1 MTGIQL
7 TDYEP
12 QINVKRDSLGQITQG
27 LTLGETLQQ
36 NQAIILAMHQGEL
49 KERPMMGVGISDML
63 LDNDPIYW
71 RTKIKEQLEMDG
83 QKVGSVKLTKT
94 GIQIEATY

>member
-12 QINVKRDSLGQITQG
+12 QVVIKTDDLGLITQG

-49 KERPMMGVGISDML
+49 KERPAVGVGISDML

-83 QKVGSVKLTKT
+83 QCVSSVRITRT
-94 GIQIEATY
+94 GIIVDAKY

>member
-12 QINVKRDSLGQITQG
+12 QINIKRDSLGQITQG

-71 RTKIKEQLEMDG
+71 RTMIKEQLEMDG

>member
-7 TDYEP
+7 TWGTDNGNYLEP
-12 QINVKRDSLGQITQG
+12 VVSGGKLVVGDILR
-27 LTLGETLQQ
+27 Q
-36 NQAIILAMHQGEL
+36 NQALLLMLHKGEL
-49 KERPMMGVGISDML
+49 KERPAVGVGISDML

-71 RTKIKEQLEMDG
+71 RTSIKEQLEMDG
-83 QKVGSVKLTKT
+83 QRVGSVKITRT

>member
-7 TDYEP
+7 ADFAP
-12 QINVKRDSLGQITQG
+12 LIDIKKDSLGLIQRG
-27 LTLGETLQQ
+27 LTLGDTLNQ

-71 RTKIKEQLEMDG
+71 RTRIKEQLEMDG
-83 QKVGSVKLTKT
+83 QKVDSVRITKT
-94 GIQIEATY
+94 GITIESKY

>member
-7 TDYEP
+7 ADFAPLIE
-12 QINVKRDSLGQITQG
+12 IKKDSLGLIQRG
-27 LTLGETLQQ
+27 LTLGDTLNQ
-36 NQAIILAMHQGEL
+36 NQAIILTMHQGEL
-49 KERPMMGVGISDML
+49 KEHPMMGVGISDML

-83 QKVGSVKLTKT
+83 EKIGSVKITRT
-94 GIQIEATY
+94 GIQIEAKY